1 MVAKKI
7 KPYGVVVFFFFFVWI
22 HWSVVVFFFYTCGVV
37 VLSKQLALFFNI
49 TL

>member
-7 KPYGVVVFFFFFVWI
+7 KPYGVVVFFFFCVDTLEC
-22 HWSVVVFFFYTCGVV
+22 FFFNTCGVV